1 MNTDNLTDDSQ
12 ISSDPLFGINEAL
25 LHSEI
30 GFWQEMIDSS
40 DESMAPDQ
48 LERMQQALALA
59 QSRLA
64 GLFRHYRQARD
75 RTGHPSNNVYC
86 IKSYRAGPPQK
97 S

>member
-1 MNTDNLTDDSQ
+1 MNTDKLTDESQ
-12 ISSDPLFGINEAL
+12 ISSDPLYGINEAL

-48 LERMQQALALA
+48 LERMHQALALA
-59 QSRLA
+59 KSRLA
-64 GLFRHYRQARD
+64 GLVRRYRQARD
-75 RTGHPSNNVYC
+75 RTDHSSGNVYC
-86 IKSYRAGPPQK
+86 IKNYRAWPPQK

>member
-1 MNTDNLTDDSQ
+1 MSTDKLTDDSQ
-12 ISSDPLFGINEAL
+12 IASDPLFGINEAL

-59 QSRLA
+59 ESRLA

-75 RTGHPSNNVYC
+75 RTDHPSGNVYS
-86 IKSYRAGPPQK
+86 IEHHRAWAPRKS
-97 S
+97 